1 MICLHDDENGRKN
14 SELTD
19 MLSVLFSVKLNGE
32 NKIKRLEEDYS
43 IEMEYEYREVFRNM
57 CNLSDVYMERGRR
70 EGLELGREEGLEKG
84 RKEGLEKGREEGLE
98 KGREEG
104 ISIGKLKALKDLVN
118 DGTISLKTA
127 AEKAEMTVDDFE
139 NRILSI

>member
-1 MICLHDDENGRKN
+1 MIL
-14 SELTD
+14 
-19 MLSVLFSVKLNGE
+19 
-32 NKIKRLEEDYS
+32 

-84 RKEGLEKGREEGLE
+84 RKEG
-98 KGREEG
+98 
-104 ISIGKLKALKDLVN
+104 ISIGKLKDLVN

-127 AEKAEMTVDDFE
+127 AEKAEMTVEDFE
-139 NRILSI
+139 NRILNI